1 MKKLLFVIT
10 LLLFT
15 NFSNSQSDTI
25 ESINPY
31 YDAITLN
38 SFIENGK
45 FKYKDPNGAWYES
58 DIDKYLSLL
67 KIYFPDLKDNDFL
80 NFVDE
85 IKDTASTSYNPFI
98 GSLFKT
104 RDEMSSGADAVL
116 GNDIPIDEKSASK
129 LGGFNVTN
137 IVDGLAKFLV
147 KRTKEEL
154 NVAFFRKF
162 KDVLENYPEFETL
175 FPKTHNFVSFIEEQ
189 NYASM
194 LQVLKQAFEDD
205 MKTLIGN
212 IPELRNVECKA
223 KDTIRAKNRR
233 KFGKC
238 NDRVKEITRFFKEEG
253 GWTVWTMSIFVDEL
267 ISGKNAADALSSV
280 FKDNDLKKFDIDD
293 TGNPKD
299 SIPLT
304 YNVFKLLDLFS
315 ASLRSKEDNR
325 IWVSSE
331 DIKKEIIENDIQR
344 TIYLGLLYQQSKMR
358 KVRFPNENKKP
369 IYFHDVL
376 KKLKD
381 SHDELSNFLRELSE
395 SFTKIELSLCVLKK
409 IRLEN
414 KTLDVRTVDNYLT
427 GIDGLFE
434 ATSEFL
440 EKISENDSTLVPIL
454 KDVKKLT
461 NIIEYGVDIFNNL
474 EEKNYGSL
482 IFNVTIL
489 LDNYMGEKFKFKAE
503 LIKYG
508 TFMATVAQAENSD
521 QIAAAIEAAALPS
534 GSSSIKRKSSFNVSL
549 NAYVGLFGGSEKIVE
564 SGEES
569 FVTGLTSPVGVA
581 VSWGRLDLG
590 IIQGFTLF
598 ASIIDIGAITT
609 YRFDDNN
616 DAQDLPELSF
626 ENIIAPGIHGYINFR
641 NSPLSLGGGYQL
653 GPSTREIN
661 GVNES
666 IRRWHITLVVDIPL
680 MNFFTKSK

>member
-1 MKKLLFVIT
+1 MCAFFMIISHAFSQIAFDDAIKLKQLNPVTFDGK
-10 LLLFT
+10 LKFKF
-15 NFSNSQSDTI
+15 NDTI
-25 ESINPY
+25 QLQRILANYS
-31 YDAITLN
+31 
-38 SFIENGK
+38 SSK
-45 FKYKDPNGAWYES
+45 KYKELAVEFIG
-58 DIDKYLSLL
+58 
-67 KIYFPDLKDNDFL
+67 
-80 NFVDE
+80 
-85 IKDTASTSYNPFI
+85 NPFFTLPKSADQSVD
-98 GSLFKT
+98 GNSTELEQFKT
-104 RDEMSSGADAVL
+104 GAFKKGISGLSV
-116 GNDIPIDEKSASK
+116 S
-129 LGGFNVTN
+129 N
-137 IVDGLAKFLV
+137 IADGLAKFLV

-175 FPKTHNFVSFIEEQ
+175 FPKTHNFISFIEEQ

-212 IPELRNVECKA
+212 IPELRYVECKA
-223 KDTIRAKNRR
+223 KDTKGAKN
-233 KFGKC
+233 KK
-238 NDRVKEITRFFKEEG
+238 KFKECNIRVNKIKSFFEKEG

-267 ISGKNAADALSSV
+267 INGKNAADALTSV
-280 FKDNDLKKFDIDD
+280 FKDKDLKKYDIDD
-293 TGNPKD
+293 KGNPKD
-299 SIPLT
+299 TIPLT
-304 YNVFKLLDLFS
+304 YNIFKLLDLFS
-315 ASLRSKEDNR
+315 SSFRYEDDSR
-325 IWVSSE
+325 IWVNSK
-331 DIKKEIIENDIQR
+331 DIKKEIIDNEIQR
-344 TIYLGLLYQQSKMR
+344 TIYLGLLYQQSKLR
-358 KVRFPNENKKP
+358 KIRFRINDTIV
-369 IYFHDVL
+369 IYFHEIL
-376 KKLKD
+376 EKTKG
-381 SHDELSNFLRELSE
+381 SQNEITYFLSELSE
-395 SFTKIELSLCVLKK
+395 SISKIELSLGELKK
-409 IRLEN
+409 IRSES
-414 KTLDVRTVDNYLT
+414 KMQDVRTVDNYLT

-440 EKISENDSTLVPIL
+440 EKISEKDTTLVPKAIV
-454 KDVKKLT
+454 KDMKKLT
-461 NIIEYGVDIFNNL
+461 NTMKYGVDIFNNL

-489 LDNYMGEKFKFKAE
+489 LDNYMGDEFKFKDE

-521 QIAAAIEAAALPS
+521 QIAAAIETAALPS

-549 NAYVGLFGGSEKIVE
+549 NAYVGWFGGSEKIVD

-569 FVTGLTSPVGVA
+569 FVTGLTSPIGVA
-581 VSWGRLDLG
+581 VSWGRIELG

-666 IRRWHITLVVDIPL
+666 IRRWHITLAVDIPL
-680 MNFFTKSK
+680 MNFYNKSK